1 MPLWIHETQTEFG
14 IITVTKYVWTR
25 PRSQRGARTQVWRNF
40 GSLEWP
46 HDLLEAPVVYWPGP
60 GHLQEVRQPQ
70 YWVSCGQYQPTAKFQ
85 VLRTI
90 PWPLRGTCFTLPW
103 SWSPWSGSKT
113 SPLAFSWSITPIDLF
128 LFLIMLILW
137 PFLNLVRK
145 DGKNDGLTE
154 GCAAVKTMFFP
165 RVFSRSDVEFVNASH
180 TVLLMDRVAVYR
192 GHSGNSNLL
201 KLSSWF
207 IYSECQKH
215 VSNCHWP

>member
-1 MPLWIHETQTEFG
+1 MRPLGWLTG
-14 IITVTKYVWTR
+14 SSNWGKADRRCLSALCIIC
-25 PRSQRGARTQVWRNF
+25 S
-40 GSLEWP
+40 
-46 HDLLEAPVVYWPGP
+46 
-60 GHLQEVRQPQ
+60 
-70 YWVSCGQYQPTAKFQ
+70 
-85 VLRTI
+85 
-90 PWPLRGTCFTLPW
+90 CFTLPW

-137 PFLNLVRK
+137 PFWTWWEKMAKMTAWLK
-145 DGKNDGLTE
+145 
-154 GCAAVKTMFFP
+154 AAPQLKTMFFP